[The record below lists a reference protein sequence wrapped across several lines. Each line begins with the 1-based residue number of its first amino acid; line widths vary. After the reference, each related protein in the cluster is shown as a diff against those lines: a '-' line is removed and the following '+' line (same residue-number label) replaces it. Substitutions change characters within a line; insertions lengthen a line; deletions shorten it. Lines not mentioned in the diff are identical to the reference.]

1 MYVISVFIEIL
12 CASCCKRSFRYISI
26 TSVTSFSDIP
36 DICVVKTRQPFIT
49 ASRLFYLQ
57 CRLASH
63 ADAALDHLPRKLGL
77 QVLSDR
83 LEIDIKELRARALAD
98 TVRREV
104 LMNLCFEPER
114 GKRGNAEHQLKR
126 VRHVARELL
135 EPGFFIELTY
145 NDRTRKLCVQLG
157 DTMRSSYWRN
167 FFLDVGESVAGIMP
181 ELLETAE
188 AWSAP

>member
-1 MYVISVFIEIL
+1 MIWPDDSFARGTQKCLQRVGSVGPECSLIRDGRAWCHGTEGFQGQQRLSASRAGAITFHLLVNVISVQN
-12 CASCCKRSFRYISI
+12 CS
-26 TSVTSFSDIP
+26 T
-36 DICVVKTRQPFIT
+36 
-49 ASRLFYLQ
+49 
-57 CRLASH
+57 ASH

-135 EPGFFIELTY
+135 EPDHRIAP
-145 NDRTRKLCVQLG
+145 TRSAQLG
-157 DTMRSSYWRN
+157 LPRTQIPMAFYSC
-167 FFLDVGESVAGIMP
+167 
-181 ELLETAE
+181 
-188 AWSAP
+188 